1 MPRLPIPSFD
11 TAPAAA
17 RPVLA
22 ELRERSLSPGTLLNL
37 HAQMSTSPATL
48 AGYMG
53 MRSAIE
59 QHGTLDAK
67 VRTAIM
73 LSVSRTDGAGYAEAI
88 NGILCRRAG
97 WSAEQVGEI
106 AAGTFDDDPKIA
118 SLLEVAR
125 QAARNIGRVD
135 DGAWRTARSNGWSA
149 EELNDTFASVAL
161 TMMVDYFVHFAE
173 TPLDV
178 PPAPAAADTRN
189 REAIRSH
196 S

>member
-1 MPRLPIPSFD
+1 MPRLPIPTLE
-11 TAPAAA
+11 TAPAAS
-17 RPVLA
+17 RPLLT
-22 ELRERSLSPGTLLNL
+22 ELRERSLSPGTLLAV

-59 QHGTLDAK
+59 QHGTLDTK
-67 VRTAIM
+67 TRTAIM
-73 LSVSRTDGAGYAEAI
+73 LSVSHTDGASYAQAI
-88 NGILCRRAG
+88 NVILCRRAG
-97 WSAEQVGEI
+97 WSAEQISEI
-106 AAGTFDDDPKIA
+106 AAGTFTDDPKVA
-118 SLLEVAR
+118 ALLEVAR

-135 DGAWRTARSNGWSA
+135 DSAWGMARSNGWSV
-149 EELNDTFASVAL
+149 EQLNDTFASVAL

-178 PPAPAAADTRN
+178 PAAPAATDARN
-189 REAIRSH
+189 LERIRSH